1 MNPRLA
7 ARSIVALGFAASTAC
22 IGLDFDGPAI
32 DGSGRIASETRTV
45 QEFDRITI
53 GGAFDVE
60 VTAGPAV
67 SVTLTG
73 DDNLLPLVGTE
84 VRGAT
89 LHVEPERDLDP
100 TDDIHVRITTPRLR
114 GLSTSGSSEV
124 RATGIRSPAFEAQ
137 VSGSS
142 ELAADGDFGDIDAS
156 ISGSGEIHMRGTGD
170 RIEASVSG
178 SGELDLAEVV
188 ARTADVH
195 VSGSGE
201 AAVHVVESLDASVS
215 GSGDIR
221 YLGNPRVRS
230 NVSGSGSVQPVS
242 ASR

>member
-60 VTAGPAV
+60 VTVGPAV

-142 ELAADGDFGDIDAS
+142 ELARRRLRRHRRLDLGIGRDSHARNGRPDRGLGLGVGRARPGRGGRADGG
-156 ISGSGEIHMRGTGD
+156 R
-170 RIEASVSG
+170 
-178 SGELDLAEVV
+178 
-188 ARTADVH
+188 
-195 VSGSGE
+195 
-201 AAVHVVESLDASVS
+201 
-215 GSGDIR
+215 
-221 YLGNPRVRS
+221 PRVGER
-230 NVSGSGSVQPVS
+230 
-242 ASR
+242 